1 MAAHHTTGSV
11 AVSIACLVAVA
22 LLSIPAGYKL
32 VAKLRAK
39 KDQYQHVS
47 SRYEDKDGVATEESE
62 EAFSDLIPRLL
73 LILISIVACLDAL
86 ATAVLTTTRPDLS
99 LTIEQWLQFGTWVSQ
114 ICHFG
119 SGFF

>member
-73 LILISIVACLDAL
+73 LILISIVL
-86 ATAVLTTTRPDLS
+86 
-99 LTIEQWLQFGTWVSQ
+99 VSTL
-114 ICHFG
+114 
-119 SGFF
+119 